1 MEVLIMAFDIKKQ
14 VEEITK
20 KLQSDPKLLESF
32 QKEPVKTL
40 EGLTGVDL
48 PDDKIQPVVD
58 AVKAKLAVG
67 NIGSVA
73 GKLGGLFNKK

>member
-1 MEVLIMAFDIKKQ
+1 MEVLVMAFDIKEQ

-20 KLQSDPKLLESF
+20 KLQSDPKLLENF

>member
-20 KLQSDPKLLESF
+20 KLQSDPKLLENF

-67 NIGSVA
+67 DIGSVA
-73 GKLGGLFNKK
+73 GKLGGLFTK

>member
-1 MEVLIMAFDIKKQ
+1 MAFDIKKQ

>member
-1 MEVLIMAFDIKKQ
+1 MEVLVMAFDIKKQ
-14 VEEITK
+14 VEEITQ
-20 KLQSDPKLLESF
+20 KLQSDPKLLENF

>member
-1 MEVLIMAFDIKKQ
+1 
-14 VEEITK
+14 
-20 KLQSDPKLLESF
+20 
-32 QKEPVKTL
+32 L